1 MSDLLDASVWLPL
14 SVPDHIHHAR
24 AMRYWQRA
32 AAEAVV
38 LCRITA
44 LALCRHLTSAEV
56 VGVTRRLDG
65 AAAWAVLAAPGLAW
79 REDRPGLDELLG
91 GWARRLDLRGGGWTD
106 AYLAAIAV
114 AGGYRLV
121 AFDGC
126 FRRYPGVSFSHLRA

>member
-1 MSDLLDASVWLPL
+1 
-14 SVPDHIHHAR
+14 
-24 AMRYWQRA
+24 MRYWQRE

-65 AAAWAVLAAPGLAW
+65 AAAWAVLAAWLAVPGLAW
-79 REDRPGLDELLG
+79 REDPPRLDELLG
-91 GWARRLDLRGGGWTD
+91 GWARRVDLRGGGWTA
-106 AYLAAIAV
+106 AYLAAFAV
-114 AGGYRLV
+114 AGGHRWV

-126 FRRYPGVSFSHLRA
+126 FRRYPGVSFYHLRA